1 MCKIF
6 HTIPMSAYLLHKSL
20 RKQLIFWAS
29 NHDVNW
35 CLANWGTAC
44 PAPKCLVDSDEKS
57 LRQHTATESAACQ
70 CCSAG
75 PVTKP
80 LHLSDMKPDSD
91 GGKSREKD
99 V

>member
-35 CLANWGTAC
+35 CLANWALLVQHQMPGQRRKKPATAHRNGIGG
-44 PAPKCLVDSDEKS
+44 LSM
-57 LRQHTATESAACQ
+57 LQ
-70 CCSAG
+70 CRPCNEASPPE
-75 PVTKP
+75 PV
-80 LHLSDMKPDSD
+80 
-91 GGKSREKD
+91 
-99 V
+99 